1 MQSALTRFPW
11 FAPLLALYP
20 LLYIAVAN
28 PGQTEPGSVAIV
40 AIVAIAKAFALLGI
54 LRFALSTW
62 NRAGL
67 GVTWFSLLFYA
78 YGPVNGWWL
87 ERMLAQMEQEAAR
100 PDWIAGN
107 PQLLQSALWVI
118 LLLLGLTALRR
129 FSDPAVNRVTG
140 AANVM
145 SFLLMGFL
153 AVQWA
158 SHASGSKSAD
168 SEPATGAG
176 PVASMRLSAPA
187 ATRDIYYIILD
198 GYARA
203 DTLANYYG
211 FDNAPFLDGLRARGF
226 QVSQASNANYYW
238 TFLSLASSL
247 NFEYMQPML
256 GAAFDP
262 ASTDPG
268 SAYQL
273 LRDNRA
279 AKFLQARGYRF
290 VQLQSTWDGTGTNP
304 FADEFIPCDAGLFES
319 EYLRAIADA
328 SWLRALNARASMDVA
343 NCHLHNL
350 ETLAEQ
356 AKKPGPKFVFTHF
369 VQPHHP
375 YLFDREGHV
384 LRRANLSDQFQFQKR
399 LWEQRQPYR
408 DQLIYMN
415 GRITTVIDRL
425 VAESAR
431 PPIIILQS
439 DHGPNLLTG
448 LPLPEQRRIRMAN
461 LAAFYLPGAPG
472 KLMPDDETPVNQFRR
487 IFNQY
492 FNAGLP
498 LLPDRYFAS
507 TYLRPYELIEV
518 DTRGVELTPPVK

>member
-28 PGQTEPGSVAIV
+28 PGQTEAGSVAIV
-40 AIVAIAKAFALLGI
+40 AAVAVASALALLGI
-54 LRFALSTW
+54 LRGTLATW

-67 GVTWFSLLFYA
+67 GVAWLSLLFYA

-87 ERMLAQMEQEAAR
+87 ENVLAGIEQEAAN
-100 PDWIAGN
+100 PGWMAGN
-107 PQLLQSALWVI
+107 PQLLQSALWLV
-118 LLLLGLTALRR
+118 LLLLGLAALRKLR
-129 FSDPAVNRVTG
+129 DPAVNRVAG
-140 AANVM
+140 AVNLM

-153 AVQWA
+153 AMQWGV
-158 SHASGSKSAD
+158 HQFGGKPAD
-168 SEPATGAG
+168 SEPAPGAA
-176 PVASMRLSAPA
+176 PVASVQTPTSTP
-187 ATRDIYYIILD
+187 DIYYIILD

-203 DTLANYYG
+203 DTLAKYYDY
-211 FDNAPFLDGLRARGF
+211 DNGPFLDGLRAHGF
-226 QVSQASNANYYW
+226 QVSLASHTNYNW

-247 NFEYMQPML
+247 NLDYLEPLM
-256 GAAFDP
+256 GP
-262 ASTDPG
+262 ALDAESMDRDAT
-268 SAYQL
+268 YQL

-279 AKFLQARGYRF
+279 AAFLRARGYRF
-290 VQLQSTWDGTGTNP
+290 VQLQSTWGGTGTNP
-304 FADEFIPCDAGLFES
+304 FADEFIPCDSGLFES

-350 ETLAEQ
+350 ETLANQ
-356 AKKPGPKFVFTHF
+356 ARRPGPKFVFAHF
-369 VQPHHP
+369 VPPHHP

-384 LRRANLSDQFQFQKR
+384 LRRANLSDQFEFQKK
-399 LWEQRQPYR
+399 LWEQRKPYL

-415 GRITTVIDRL
+415 GRITAVIDRL
-425 VAESAR
+425 IAESAR

-439 DHGPNLLTG
+439 DHGPNLRNG
-448 LPLPEQRRIRMAN
+448 LPADEQRRIRMSN
-461 LAAFYLPGAPG
+461 LAAFLLPGAPAT
-472 KLMPDDETPVNQFRR
+472 LMPDDETPVNQFRR

-498 LLPDRYFAS
+498 LLPDRYYFSA
-507 TYLRPYELIEV
+507 YLRPYEFVEV
-518 DTRGVELTPPVK
+518 DAQGVQSASPAQ